1 MRFLKFF
8 LVFVCLVLLL
18 TLSQQANAG
27 RKKAKSIDE
36 LAARYDVSSCK
47 DCHEEIYEQWE
58 KSMHS
63 RSLFGT
69 GRTAAT
75 IRTTITEGLMK
86 WPYSGVKKSKK
97 SKKGALPF
105 KLKTIKVKHFMM
117 CAKCHLPQLSE
128 ATDDVIQEIIKAAF
142 IKVRT
147 KADFDKQ
154 RKILSKLNIN
164 CLICHR
170 RNAIVHK
177 WLDGYPEKEKG
188 VLYGTRD
195 VEEHEDE
202 VYTTVKKN
210 PIMGE
215 SIFCGQC
222 HGLGPNFELEE
233 PSQCASAY
241 ASYLFNYITGGGS
254 ETCQS
259 CHMRKFDKG
268 HLMPAYRDKDMG
280 KVAVELDVNASSYPA
295 HKLAMVDVKMIN
307 KTGHNIPDG

>member
-8 LVFVCLVLLL
+8 LVFICFVLPLL
-18 TLSQQANAG
+18 CQPINAET
-27 RKKAKSIDE
+27 KKAKSIDE
-36 LAARYDVSSCK
+36 LAARYDCSSCK
-47 DCHEEIYEQWE
+47 ECHEEIYEQWE

-75 IRTTITEGLMK
+75 IVTTITKGLMT
-86 WPYSGVKKSKK
+86 WPYSGVKKPKDV
-97 SKKGALPF
+97 
-105 KLKTIKVKHFMM
+105 KVKHFMM
-117 CAKCHLPQLSE
+117 CAKCHLPQLAE
-128 ATDDVIQEIIKAAF
+128 AEDSVIQEIIKIAF
-142 IKVRT
+142 MKVRT
-147 KADFDKQ
+147 KADFHKK
-154 RKILSKLNIN
+154 REILSKLNIN

-177 WLDGYPEKEKG
+177 WVDGYPEKEKG

-202 VYTTVKKN
+202 VYTRVKKN

-215 SIFCGQC
+215 SILCGQC
-222 HGLGPNFELEE
+222 HGLGPNFEFDN

-241 ASYLFNYITGGGS
+241 GSYLFNYISRGGS

-259 CHMRKFDKG
+259 CHMKKFHKG
-268 HLMPAYRDKDMG
+268 HLMPAYRDIDMA
-280 KVAVELDVNASSYPA
+280 KAAVEMDVDVASYPA
-295 HKLAMVDVKMIN
+295 HKLAMVEVKMTN
-307 KTGHNIPDG
+307 KAGHNFPDG